1 MLHFCYTVITL
12 SDLWLL
18 QLWEIWVQIQK
29 DKILYYMPKDKV
41 MPLKD
46 ALWLLKKHLKEKC
59 INKSCDIPIN
69 NGANVFLKINMYR

>member
-1 MLHFCYTVITL
+1 
-12 SDLWLL
+12 
-18 QLWEIWVQIQK
+18 
-29 DKILYYMPKDKV
+29 MPKDKV